1 MVISQ
6 SRIAYYYKL
15 AFSQSKAKSQTVY
28 EALLMQILVEIPDY
42 DPANGFQFTWADGF
56 EIEVDLCHDGVMIK
70 GNKAGLI
77 SLASQLL
84 TLAQDDF
91 GNGYDIHLD
100 KYAAL
105 EDNSIDLIIVKKE
118 G

>member
-1 MVISQ
+1 
-6 SRIAYYYKL
+6 
-15 AFSQSKAKSQTVY
+15 
-28 EALLMQILVEIPDY
+28 
-42 DPANGFQFTWADGF
+42 
-56 EIEVDLCHDGVMIK
+56 MIK

-100 KYAAL
+100 KYSAL